1 MSLKPFSFSSTK
13 ILHINNYNEHHYA
26 PHKHT
31 HLTPCFQ
38 IIADCPVFTTD
49 CANESI
55 LDTSAAVNLDDTDNF
70 LARQEQQKVNDTDLP
85 TLVEEDE
92 NTKSSHLSDC
102 KELEETKNDGVILK
116 NGDEENQISP
126 IPKISSIAREIRT
139 ATKRRIAE
147 EDTMDNV
154 SIDSTTISLSTKK
167 PKLMRTGSLTKNLR
181 KSLNFGIMKTPT
193 LFRSRRNSTDHDI
206 SASASMISMESTFN
220 ETFTKPIKEKF
231 RSLKNKVAKM
241 TGKSKDYD
249 TPKGRGERSF
259 IMPSDNGNDSR
270 MNSTLPASML
280 KTPEKFACS
289 STSFLEPKT
298 PKFFQSDFQMP
309 KSTSK
314 QFTAA
319 YDYDTEKACG
329 GNNNMV
335 NYLK

>member
-1 MSLKPFSFSSTK
+1 M
-13 ILHINNYNEHHYA
+13 
-26 PHKHT
+26 
-31 HLTPCFQ
+31 
-38 IIADCPVFTTD
+38 
-49 CANESI
+49 

-70 LARQEQQKVNDTDLP
+70 LARQDQQKVNETDLP

-102 KELEETKNDGVILK
+102 KELEETRNDGVILK

-147 EDTMDNV
+147 EDMMDNI
-154 SIDSTTISLSTKK
+154 SIDSTSISLSTKK

-220 ETFTKPIKEKF
+220 ETFTKPLKEKF
-231 RSLKNKVAKM
+231 RSLKNKVARLS
-241 TGKSKDYD
+241 GKNKDYD
-249 TPKGRGERSF
+249 TPKGRRERSF
-259 IMPSDNGNDSR
+259 IMPSENGNDSR
-270 MNSTLPASML
+270 MNSTLPANIL
-280 KTPEKFACS
+280 KTPEKGQFACS
-289 STSFLEPKT
+289 STSFMEPKT
-298 PKFFQSDFQMP
+298 PKFFQSEFQMP

-319 YDYDTEKACG
+319 SCDYNEPEKACG
-329 GNNNMV
+329 GNNNNMV
-335 NYLK
+335 IYLNIINNFAFKCSSY